1 MRSRKKNW
9 YEHGASL
16 FLLTFLSTTSLTP
29 FATAQVT
36 DFEKATKLYSQ
47 KQYKPAFAMFSAI
60 YAADQ
65 KNLTAL
71 FYCANCQLAAGQRAD
86 AIKAYTSIATASP
99 GSAVGIA
106 AQDALKSINASSAA
120 TSLAKSNSSV
130 NQMQND
136 KVSQIAAQYRASG
149 ATGETKSNHS
159 IVSGDAKTQEINEI
173 VKTVRAQADRPN
185 VSDNFVAEAKE
196 ALTQYPTPLLH
207 LLAKKGIHIK
217 LTPTMIDNEPGLAY
231 RQPTGY
237 EDGKTFKNCPGLFNG
252 YDIVVCEYEFIGDS
266 NEVKKCHG
274 PMGTLRHELGHA
286 VDRCLGLVSKKEEYR
301 HIYLLDI
308 GTIDDDIKS
317 RLGYYLQK
325 DRVGPSETFAEI
337 MCNKYGGRP
346 ASDSRKPQEVASA
359 FKGTAAYIDKLIASL
374 PAN

>member
-9 YEHGASL
+9 YEHGASA
-16 FLLTFLSTTSLTP
+16 FLLAFLTTTSLTP

-36 DFEKATKLYSQ
+36 DFETATKLYSQ

-106 AQDALKSINASSAA
+106 ALNALKSINASSAA

-149 ATGETKSNHS
+149 ATGTAS
-159 IVSGDAKTQEINEI
+159 SGHGKLSADQKTQAINEI

-185 VSDNFVAEAKE
+185 VSESFVAETKE
-196 ALTQYPTPLLH
+196 ALTQYPEPLLH
-207 LLAKKGIHIK
+207 LLWKKGMHVK

-231 RQPTGY
+231 SHPTGY
-237 EDGKTFKNCPGLFNG
+237 EDGTTFKNCPGLFNG
-252 YDIVVCEYEFIGDS
+252 YDIVLCEYEFVGDS
-266 NEVKKCHG
+266 TEVKKCFG

-286 VDRCLGLVSKKEEYR
+286 VDTYLGSITSKEEYK
-301 HIYLLDI
+301 HLYLLDL
-308 GTIDDDIKS
+308 GTIDDGTKGKLS
-317 RLGYYLQK
+317 YYTQK
-325 DRVGPSETFAEI
+325 DRVGPAEAFAEI

-346 ASDSRKPQEVASA
+346 ADDSRKPEEVAGA
-359 FKGTAAYIDKLIASL
+359 FKLTKAYIDKLIAAI